1 MLFAL
6 FTEDAL
12 NISSSQPV
20 QPHPS
25 DNRTLQSFL
34 EVYVDKYV
42 GGYPVE
48 CQKSVPYAFLL
59 QTSYNIHDFW

>member
-6 FTEDAL
+6 FPEGGR

-20 QPHPS
+20 QPYPS

-34 EVYVDKYV
+34 EAYVDRYM

-48 CQKSVPYAFLL
+48 CKKSVPFPFLVQNTL
-59 QTSYNIHDFW
+59 

>member
-34 EVYVDKYV
+34 EAYVDKYV

-48 CQKSVPYAFLL
+48 CQKSVP
-59 QTSYNIHDFW
+59 